1 MVHSITMVLP
11 SIFLVL
17 ESSYGASLVQLGQLA
32 TLQIFCLGL
41 GGIPAGYLTD
51 KIGSKRVLGIY
62 FVGIFFTTIWLY
74 FSSTFTQLGIGLA
87 ILGGFAGLYH
97 PAGLKMVSHTKN
109 VSKAMSYHGISG
121 SLGLASG
128 PIIGSVMVVLFSWK
142 IAYLLLGGVALI
154 GFISLL
160 KYDRT
165 FSPPSN
171 SNQLP
176 FAVTKSHILI
186 FAVASLWGL
195 AHHGL
200 FNFLPYYF
208 ADAVS
213 YGFEKV
219 IQGGVL
225 TGFILFVGI
234 IGQIIGGRLG
244 DKYSRKNL
252 LVWVVGLNIP
262 FLWLMSFL
270 TNVPL
275 ILCVGILGAI
285 NFMFQ
290 PINNSLIADVSH
302 VSKRG
307 LIYGLSSGLSFAIG
321 SLSGMMGGVIG
332 DRFGLPTI
340 FPTFALVLIPATIL
354 ALFFKRNFVKNA

>member
-1 MVHSITMVLP
+1 MILP

-17 ESSYGASLVQLGQLA
+17 ESTYNASLIQLGQLA

-51 KIGSKRVLGIY
+51 KIGSKRVLEIY
-62 FVGIFFTTIWLY
+62 FIGIFLTTIWLY
-74 FSSTFTQLGIGLA
+74 FSSTFFQIGTGLA
-87 ILGGFAGLYH
+87 VLGGFAGLYH
-97 PAGLKMVSHTKN
+97 PAGLKMVSHSKN

-142 IAYLLLGGVALI
+142 IAYLLLGGVAIVGLI
-154 GFISLL
+154 TLL
-160 KYDRT
+160 KYDRV
-165 FSPPSN
+165 FSPTL
-171 SNQLP
+171 SNQQTQ
-176 FAVTKSHILI
+176 FSITKPHILI
-186 FAVASLWGL
+186 FVVASLWGL

-208 ADAVS
+208 ADSVDI
-213 YGFEKV
+213 GFEKV
-219 IQGGVL
+219 LRGGVL
-225 TGFILFVGI
+225 TGFILFIGI
-234 IGQIIGGRLG
+234 IGQLIGGQLG
-244 DKYSRKNL
+244 EKYSRKSL

-262 FLWLMSFL
+262 FLVIMSIL
-270 TNVPL
+270 TNFPL
-275 ILCVGILGAI
+275 VICVGILGAI

-307 LIYGLSSGLSFAIG
+307 FIYGLSSGLSFAIG
-321 SLSGMMGGVIG
+321 SLSGMIGGMIG
-332 DRFGLPTI
+332 EKFGLPLIFPGFAVFLIVATI
-340 FPTFALVLIPATIL
+340 FAFI
-354 ALFFKRNFVKNA
+354 FKRNFVKNA